1 MDRMMTMPR
10 LITVGSFMAT
20 MTLVAAAL
28 AALI

>member
-1 MDRMMTMPR
+1 MLTVLKPHI
-10 LITVGSFMAT
+10 LTVGSFMAT